1 MYTDEPTDDMAK
13 DFLMDFVQRKG
24 LMNSPD
30 DNLQQLRAD
39 RWLGNW
45 ERKVKGMPSMEINSE
60 ERYPNYY

>member
-1 MYTDEPTDDMAK
+1 MNPEEMTDTPATNFLTDFAM
-13 DFLMDFVQRKG
+13 RKG

-30 DNLQQLRAD
+30 DNLQDLRAD